1 MSVKEVLKKIRE
13 TDARLAE
20 ARRALAAAEE
30 RRSALEDSLAA
41 GMAEGREPSGTE
53 LGQAGAIAIE
63 VQARQRAV
71 SRLEQERTRL
81 VEALIEARGH
91 ELRQQAETAEKEI
104 AKMEREAFDAL
115 QKAGAAL
122 GLKDPVPLALVL
134 RAGGLVPADPRDLSG
149 FGDHF
154 WSVDGSRWAELSAKA
169 RELRGRADT
178 IANHPVHQREE
189 IQRLLGSE
197 EVPQNA

>member
-20 ARRALAAAEE
+20 ARRALAAAEA
-30 RRSALEDSLAA
+30 RRSALEDNLAA
-41 GMAEGREPSGTE
+41 LLAEGNEPNEKKLAEAGT
-53 LGQAGAIAIE
+53 LFVE
-63 VQARQRAV
+63 VEARRRALA
-71 SRLEQERTRL
+71 RLEQERTRL
-81 VEALIEARGH
+81 VENLLEARVR
-91 ELRQQAETAEKEI
+91 ELREEAQRAEKEV
-104 AKMEREAFDAL
+104 AKMQDEAYAHL
-115 QKAGAAL
+115 QKAGSAL

-154 WSVDGSRWAELSAKA
+154 WSVDGSRWAELSGKA
-169 RELRGRADT
+169 RELQARAEV
-178 IANHPVHQREE
+178 IASHPLHKREE
-189 IQRLLGSE
+189 IQRLLGE

>member
-41 GMAEGREPSGTE
+41 GMAEGREPGEKELAEAGT
-53 LGQAGAIAIE
+53 LFVE
-63 VQARQRAV
+63 VEARRRAV

-81 VEALIEARGH
+81 VEALIDARIA
-91 ELRQQAETAEKEI
+91 ELRQQAEAAEKEI

-115 QKAGAAL
+115 QKARGAL
-122 GLKDPVPLALVL
+122 GLTSPIPLALVL
-134 RAGGLVPADPRDLSG
+134 RAGGLVPSDPRDLTG

-154 WSVDGSRWAELSAKA
+154 WTVDDSKWAQLSAKA
-169 RELRGRADT
+169 RELRSRAET
-178 IANHPVHQREE
+178 FVHHPVHRQEE
-189 IQRLLGSE
+189 IARLLGE
-197 EVPQNA
+197 EVTNA

>member
-20 ARRALAAAEE
+20 ARRALAAAEA
-30 RRSALEDSLAA
+30 RRATLEDNLAVA
-41 GMAEGREPSGTE
+41 LAEGREPSE
-53 LGQAGAIAIE
+53 KDLAQAGAIAVE
-63 VQARQRAV
+63 TEARRRALA
-71 SRLEQERTRL
+71 RLEQERTRL
-81 VEALIEARGH
+81 VEALIDARVR
-91 ELRQQAETAEKEI
+91 ELREEAQRAERET

-122 GLKDPVPLALVL
+122 GLTSPIPLALIL

-178 IANHPVHQREE
+178 IANHPVHRQEE
-189 IQRLLGSE
+189 IARLLGE
-197 EVPQNA
+197 EVTQNA